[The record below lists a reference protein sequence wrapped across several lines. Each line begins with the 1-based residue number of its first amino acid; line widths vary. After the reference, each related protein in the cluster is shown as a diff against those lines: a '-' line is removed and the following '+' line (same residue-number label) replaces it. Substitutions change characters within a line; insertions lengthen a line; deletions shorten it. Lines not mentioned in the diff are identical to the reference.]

1 MLVAKRA
8 ERALVALV
16 LDAEVPELARA
27 VMLAR
32 RPQERRVY
40 AADGEETVH
49 VRGGHLRQGA
59 RHARLILRGIHVTH
73 GAECTG
79 AVVEAQLHFVRL
91 AHGAASGGFKTVVS
105 GKAKTVALALHGC
118 QSAHHGGVL
127 SGKHRV
133 CLAVGMRCGRGGTYA
148 IRVVV
153 GAGCVVI
160 SGLSKACLRARAWCD
175 VAPANAVCCVASEG
189 EQSSDDASFLWPGGK
204 YGIRRRERTGDAHKE
219 VVYADGRDQV
229 SQF

>member
-1 MLVAKRA
+1 VLVAKRA

-160 SGLSKACLRARAWCD
+160 SGLRKPASVPEPGVTLPQQTRYAVSPQKGSKA
-175 VAPANAVCCVASEG
+175 VTMPHFFGPVGSTASG
-189 EQSSDDASFLWPGGK
+189 AGK
-204 YGIRRRERTGDAHKE
+204 GLVTRIKKSYMQMEGIR
-219 VVYADGRDQV
+219 
-229 SQF
+229 